1 MRGRLSYDPT
11 GIRALIRGR
20 RNERGG
26 GSSPSWNAFVL
37 PRCTHSTVEPVQ
49 REPWLRRKRREPG
62 RQREA
67 WIGFSHAISPTRSSQ
82 ERVDRFRSP
91 IWPSSRGIIMFRT
104 DIAMPWAMASSCIE
118 RNGSPVSTPPVWCFR
133 QTPVATRS
141 VVNLRTVRRLNRNA
155 NLYASPDLRAAHLFL
170 ADDCECLEIADI
182 FVEARVIWILRHFG
196 KMKGN
201 FWIIWRVIWFKTHIL

>member
-49 REPWLRRKRREPG
+49 REPWPRRKRREPA

-91 IWPSSRGIIMFRT
+91 IWPSRRLASLVELSCFERISRCRE
-104 DIAMPWAMASSCIE
+104 PWLPVASSEMVPCFDASGLMFQA
-118 RNGSPVSTPPVWCFR
+118 NAGSYTLCR
-133 QTPVATRS
+133 
-141 VVNLRTVRRLNRNA
+141 
-155 NLYASPDLRAAHLFL
+155 
-170 ADDCECLEIADI
+170 
-182 FVEARVIWILRHFG
+182 
-196 KMKGN
+196 
-201 FWIIWRVIWFKTHIL
+201 